1 MLEPSQLL
9 NRRASASSS
18 RICSATDA
26 PSPVDAREEAPAGC
40 ATIACSPTPW
50 AGGGR
55 ACSTPLTLLTTALL
69 ALLTALPTPSMAL
82 PTLLTSPSRRLRGCI
97 ALPST
102 PAVRTS
108 TSSRCHEG
116 HVTHSPLCLHL
127 THSARAATPLTLHSH
142 RPVSV
147 FSQSLSSLSFPKC
160 WSVESDNVNPLALA
174 FFGAVV
180 APRSTTLPTL
190 LSFVGGLIRSS
201 ISS

>member
-9 NRRASASSS
+9 SRRASASSS

-69 ALLTALPTPSMAL
+69 ALLTALPTPSMAD

-108 TSSRCHEG
+108 TSSLPRG
-116 HVTHSPLCLHL
+116 PRHSPLCLHL
-127 THSARAATPLTLHSH
+127 THSARAATPLALHSH

-160 WSVESDNVNPLALA
+160 WSVESANVNPLALA